1 MPGKSKWVVVSTAV
15 TFGRSAT
22 QPVRRLEDA
31 GCEVRLNPYGRPLSK
46 DEMVEFAHDADA
58 IILVNDQLPAS
69 VIKRLKKLKVIA
81 RYGVGFDGVDL
92 AEARDQGIVVTY
104 APATNREETAD
115 FTFGL
120 ILDLERHISRM
131 VMDTRAG
138 GWKKYTGT
146 SLYGKTIG
154 IIGVGQIGTAVARRA
169 LGFGMDILGY
179 DIVQRNEAA
188 VYGVVYTTLND
199 LLRRSDIV
207 TIHLPLDEST
217 RNLIGSRELRL
228 IKPGSI
234 LINTARAGIVRHGA
248 LDKALRDGRLAG
260 FAIDVFSKEPPDH
273 QPYYDY
279 DNVLVTPH
287 VAGNTYESS
296 QRMGNVVVDNIL
308 SVKEGVEPPDP
319 VTPQHLY
326 ESMLAMGKGLETP
339 NHPVVTPPR
348 SKRDLID
355 KIEGKNIHPNSSPD
369 ILQLASARKHI
380 QK

>member
-1 MPGKSKWVVVSTAV
+1 MSGKSKWIVVSTAV

-31 GCEVRLNPYGRPLSK
+31 GCEVRLNPYGRPLDK
-46 DEMVEFAHDADA
+46 EELIEFAHDADA
-58 IILVNDQLPAS
+58 IILGNDQLPAS

-260 FAIDVFSKEPPDH
+260 FAIDVFSKEPPEH

-326 ESMLAMGKGLETP
+326 ESMLAMGGGIGEGGA
-339 NHPVVTPPR
+339 PVVTPPR
-348 SKRDLID
+348 SKRDLVD
-355 KIEGKNIHPNSSPD
+355 KIEGKGSRTTTGSD
-369 ILQLASARKHI
+369 MLQIASARNKYTR
-380 QK
+380 

>member
-31 GCEVRLNPYGRPLSK
+31 GCEVRLNPYGRPLDK
-46 DEMVEFAHDADA
+46 EEMLDFARDADA
-58 IILVNDQLPAS
+58 IVLGNDQLPAS
-69 VIKRLKKLKVIA
+69 IIKRLKKLKVIA

-138 GWKKYTGT
+138 GWQKYTGT

-199 LLRRSDIV
+199 LLRRSDII

-217 RNLIGSRELRL
+217 RNLIGARELRL

-248 LDKALRDGRLAG
+248 LDKTLREGRLAG

-308 SVKEGVEPPDP
+308 SVKDGVEPPDP

-326 ESMLAMGKGLETP
+326 ESMLAMGRSMGEGTQ
-339 NHPVVTPPR
+339 PVVTPPR

-355 KIEGKNIHPNSSPD
+355 KIEGKGSHVAASSD
-369 ILQLASARKHI
+369 ILQLASARKNI

>member
-1 MPGKSKWVVVSTAV
+1 
-15 TFGRSAT
+15 
-22 QPVRRLEDA
+22 
-31 GCEVRLNPYGRPLSK
+31 
-46 DEMVEFAHDADA
+46 
-58 IILVNDQLPAS
+58 
-69 VIKRLKKLKVIA
+69 
-81 RYGVGFDGVDL
+81 
-92 AEARDQGIVVTY
+92 
-104 APATNREETAD
+104 
-115 FTFGL
+115 
-120 ILDLERHISRM
+120 
-131 VMDTRAG
+131 
-138 GWKKYTGT
+138 
-146 SLYGKTIG
+146 
-154 IIGVGQIGTAVARRA
+154 
-169 LGFGMDILGY
+169 MDILGY